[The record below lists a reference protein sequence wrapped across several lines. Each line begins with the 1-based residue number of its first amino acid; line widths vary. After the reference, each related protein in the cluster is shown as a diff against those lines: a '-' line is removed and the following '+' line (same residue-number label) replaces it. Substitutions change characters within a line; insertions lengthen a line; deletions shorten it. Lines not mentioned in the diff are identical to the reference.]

1 MTARS
6 ITLLNR
12 LVPGLILG
20 FLVLIMLI
28 LLGDVSEVSTR
39 MRQFNWGYL
48 PLVLLLTLLN
58 YFVRILKWHFSLG
71 RTGPRTLSFSHSAQL
86 FMAAFPLS
94 VSQGKIS
101 QALKGI
107 WLNQKSGMP
116 AGRSTQVLA
125 AEQVSDW
132 MAVIVLSILGVVAY
146 PLYWP
151 VFLFVLFALLAVL
164 LFSQEQVS
172 LDAYGGLEKQIP
184 ALPELM
190 LRLRQALSGG
200 LALYK
205 PLSGLLA
212 FVLGV
217 ISWLGE
223 GVCLYLILL
232 GIGMDASFQLLA
244 TAIWIT
250 ALSSLI
256 GAVSGLP
263 GGLGAI
269 EVALATSLTLFTGLS
284 PALATTA
291 IIIFRLSTFWFKIV
305 IGLIVWRFSPGLSG
319 LRTKSGTIV
328 ES

>member
-6 ITLLNR
+6 VTLMNR
-12 LVPGLILG
+12 LVPGLSLG

-28 LLGDVSEVSTR
+28 LLGDVSEVSSR
-39 MRQFNWGYL
+39 MQQFDWGYL
-48 PLVLLLTLLN
+48 PLVLLLTLVN
-58 YFVRILKWHFSLG
+58 YFIRILKWHFSLG
-71 RTGPRTLSFSHSAQL
+71 RSGSKYISFTNSAQL
-86 FMAAFPLS
+86 FLAAFPLS

-107 WLNQKSGMP
+107 WLKQKSGMP

-125 AEQVSDW
+125 AEQISDW

-146 PLYWP
+146 PIYWP

-164 LFSQEQVS
+164 VFSQDQVS

-190 LRLRQALSGG
+190 LRLRQLLSGG

-205 PLSGLLA
+205 PLSGILA

-223 GVCLYLILL
+223 GICLYLILL
-232 GIGMDASFQLLA
+232 GVGLDGGFQLLA
-244 TAIWIT
+244 TSIWIT

-269 EVALATSLTLFTGLS
+269 EVVLATSLTLFTGLS

-291 IIIFRLSTFWFKIV
+291 VIIYRLATFWFKIV

-319 LRTKSGTIV
+319 LRTKSGTIID
-328 ES
+328 S